1 MTPLFRLFENA
12 EHVSNLKIFARAF
25 HLFVLGLLLAAC
37 STLEHSSPQV
47 SSPELA
53 QAKQLIVEPSSPLA
67 LIPLTE
73 DTSAGNTPTD
83 VWERLRLGFDL
94 TENYEHPSVSRQLK
108 RYRQQQ
114 DYFDLVRDRARPF
127 LYEVVEQVEQRGLP
141 LELALLPFV
150 ESAFNP
156 NAYSPQNAAGLWQFV
171 SATGRSYGL
180 EQTWWL
186 DERRDPL
193 EATRAAL
200 DYLEILYAEFDEDW
214 LLALAAYSAGG
225 GNVRRAM
232 RKLPALSNDQSRSRF
247 WDLKLNTETRDQI
260 PRILALALVIENPSE
275 YGVELLPIP
284 NEKYLYP
291 VALSNQIDLSLAA
304 RLAELDL
311 GTLKSLNP
319 QYRQWATPP
328 NDVRT
333 LYLPAEESSRLAEAL
348 LTIDQSTLITF
359 DRYKIK
365 PGDTLGAIARQ
376 LGTRVAVLQRAN
388 NLNGSRIVAGDS
400 LLVPRG
406 YLGDFTAPT
415 ETDEEIFQAIA
426 PSSYTVKRGDNLWS
440 IARRYNLVS
449 TELVQLNNLSD
460 AAILQPG
467 QKLLLRNIE
476 TKPSTT
482 TNSD

>member
-1 MTPLFRLFENA
+1 MIPVFRLSLNVEY
-12 EHVSNLKIFARAF
+12 VPNLRTPARAV
-25 HLFVLGLLLAAC
+25 HLVFLGLLLAAC
-37 STLEHSSPQV
+37 STFERSSPQV
-47 SSPELA
+47 SNPELA
-53 QAKQLIVEPSSPLA
+53 QAKQLISEPTPPLA
-67 LIPLTE
+67 LIPLLE
-73 DTSAGNTPTD
+73 DPSPDEQPTD

-94 TENYEHPSVSRQLK
+94 TVNYEHPSVSRQLK

-114 DYFDLVRDRARPF
+114 DYFDLVRNRARPF
-127 LYEVVEQVEQRGLP
+127 LYEVIEQIEQRELP

-156 NAYSPQNAAGLWQFV
+156 DAYSPQNAAGLWQFV

-200 DYLEILYAEFDEDW
+200 DYLEVLYAEFDEDW
-214 LLALAAYSAGG
+214 LLALAAYNAGS

-232 RKLPALSNDQSRSRF
+232 RRQPSPNSDQSRSRF
-247 WDLKLNTETRDQI
+247 WDLKLNEETRDHI
-260 PRILALALVIENPSE
+260 PRILALALVVENPGE

-291 VALSNQIDLSLAA
+291 VALTNQIDLSLAA

-319 QYRQWATPP
+319 HYRQWATPP
-328 NDVRT
+328 SDVRT

-359 DRYKIK
+359 DRYNIK
-365 PGDTLGAIARQ
+365 SGDTLGAIARE
-376 LGTRVAVLQRAN
+376 LGTRVDVLQRAN
-388 NLNGSRIVAGDS
+388 NLKGSRIVAGDS

-406 YLGDFTAPT
+406 DLGDFPAPT
-415 ETDEEIFQAIA
+415 ESDEGIIQAIA
-426 PSSYTVKRGDNLWS
+426 PSTYTVKRGDNLWS

-449 TELVQLNNLSD
+449 AELVQLNNLSD
-460 AAILQPG
+460 AEVLQPG
-467 QKLLLRNIE
+467 QMLQLRNTE

>member
-1 MTPLFRLFENA
+1 MTPLCRLFENA

-73 DTSAGNTPTD
+73 DTSAGKTPTD

-200 DYLEILYAEFDEDW
+200 DYLEILYAEFD
-214 LLALAAYSAGG
+214 
-225 GNVRRAM
+225 
-232 RKLPALSNDQSRSRF
+232 
-247 WDLKLNTETRDQI
+247 
-260 PRILALALVIENPSE
+260 
-275 YGVELLPIP
+275 
-284 NEKYLYP
+284 
-291 VALSNQIDLSLAA
+291 
-304 RLAELDL
+304 
-311 GTLKSLNP
+311 
-319 QYRQWATPP
+319 
-328 NDVRT
+328 
-333 LYLPAEESSRLAEAL
+333 
-348 LTIDQSTLITF
+348 
-359 DRYKIK
+359 
-365 PGDTLGAIARQ
+365 GD
-376 LGTRVAVLQRAN
+376 
-388 NLNGSRIVAGDS
+388 
-400 LLVPRG
+400 
-406 YLGDFTAPT
+406 
-415 ETDEEIFQAIA
+415 
-426 PSSYTVKRGDNLWS
+426 
-440 IARRYNLVS
+440 
-449 TELVQLNNLSD
+449 
-460 AAILQPG
+460 
-467 QKLLLRNIE
+467 
-476 TKPSTT
+476 
-482 TNSD
+482 